1 MGIVNGKSAWHTG
14 GSEEW
19 CVSFVECFGGQRHRF
34 PEDSGGGKCRGD
46 SPGRDGTAEDCLCS
60 GMERLYGKGDNMKE
74 NKGQDKEQDLL
85 IRELKEKLDWY
96 TLYAS
101 EEEYDE
107 KAVES
112 ILYLLDRAEPIAR
125 EDIPAQADAW
135 ERFKSLAAGQE
146 EELLP
151 LTEEEEA
158 GKTDA
163 ESMESGKGKGK
174 GDKVSAAKANMAMGK
189 NSGRRKFMVRAG
201 HFVVRHK
208 YIAAAILILVI
219 YAVSNTARAIATGDP
234 GFFYWLKQDD
244 SGTTMITSPEGLDA
258 ATDMS
263 ENTYL
268 SKDEMPDWTQ
278 EWLAT
283 VEKFEVPEGY
293 EWQCYETSETTYRQY
308 VDSKY
313 FSEREKKEIVMGA
326 WIYQDTLSYHE
337 EGFFDFIHVGNYE
350 IGQQEMQIYSKTEQS
365 GEVKYIICF
374 YYENCKY
381 FIQEQDNLDELKVL
395 ATQYWNYVKNK
406 KKI

>member
-1 MGIVNGKSAWHTG
+1 MGIVYGKSAWHAG
-14 GSEEW
+14 GAEEW
-19 CVSFVECFGGQRHRF
+19 CVSFVEWFGGQRHRF
-34 PEDSGGGKCRGD
+34 PEDSGGGKCLGD

-85 IRELKEKLDWY
+85 VRELKEKLDWY

-112 ILYLLDRAEPIAR
+112 ILYLLDRAEPIAG

-163 ESMESGKGKGK
+163 ESVESGK

-208 YIAAAILILVI
+208 YIAAAVLILVI

-244 SGTTMITSPEGLDA
+244 SGTTMITSPEGLGA
-258 ATDMS
+258 VTDMS
-263 ENTYL
+263 EKTYTN
-268 SKDEMPDWTQ
+268 KDEMPEWTQ
-278 EWLAT
+278 EWLEI
-283 VEKFEVPEGY
+283 VENFEMPEGY
-293 EWQCYETSETTYRQY
+293 EWQCYESGEVEYR
-308 VDSKY
+308 KY
-313 FSEREKKEIVMGA
+313 INSYYFCEIEKKEIVLGS
-326 WIYQDTLSYHE
+326 WIYQDALSYHE
-337 EGFFDFIHVGNYE
+337 EGFIDYIFVENYE
-350 IGQQEMQIYSKTEQS
+350 IDQQQMRIYSKTEEP
-365 GEVKYIICF
+365 GKIYYIICF
-374 YYENCKY
+374 YDTNYKY
-381 FIQEQDNLDELKVL
+381 FIRGQDNLEELKVL
-395 ATQYWNYVKNK
+395 AVQYWNCIKS
-406 KKI
+406 